1 MAVTETGHLASREI
15 DDLYRAHVAEV
26 YRYAFAVLGN
36 HADAEDVT
44 QTTFLNAYRALEQG
58 VKPRKPS
65 NWLLTIASNAIKQR
79 FRQEQSRPREVEL
92 HDRIPH
98 AEPQDDD
105 APSVGELLTALSK
118 IPPQQRQAIV
128 LREFEGRSY
137 VEIAEILG
145 VTTSAL
151 ETLLFRAR
159 RSLADELE
167 HQLTCTDAQLAVSK
181 SVDGRLGRK
190 EKRRLRDHL
199 AECPDCA
206 SFARSQQRHRSALRG
221 LALVPIPLS
230 LTLFKGFEGTA
241 SAAVVPITAGAGAGA
256 AAVGAGVGVSAG
268 GMAAGTSGGV
278 LAGGVGLKVA
288 AVVAAAGV
296 AGGVGVA
303 GSSEVDK
310 KPAKADRSSSQRPGV
325 RLGQVAPRGVSVP
338 GNGVA
343 RGKLSA
349 PGQTKG
355 AAAAKAKARA
365 KVAASARRAR
375 AQAQTKA
382 NARGQGVSAE
392 KRAASAGRKA
402 TRTPN
407 RATPNANGQQ
417 TRARGAPEPRAAA
430 QPKQTEEKAPPPTSQ
445 TAPEA
450 TPTGATEPTGATQP
464 TQPTP
469 NGGGPNGTSA
479 DKAGGPKEK

>member
-79 FRQEQSRPREVEL
+79 FRQEQSRPRQVEL
-92 HDRIPH
+92 DDRIPH
-98 AEPQDDD
+98 AEPPDEDG
-105 APSVGELLTALSK
+105 PSVGELLTALSK

-167 HQLTCTDAQLAVSK
+167 HQLTCTDAQLAVSR
-181 SVDGRLGRK
+181 SADGRLGRK

-221 LALVPIPLS
+221 LALVPIPVS

-241 SAAVVPITAGAGAGA
+241 SAAVMPMTVGAGAGA
-256 AAVGAGVGVSAG
+256 AAVGTGVGVSAG
-268 GMAAGTSGGV
+268 GMAAGASGGA
-278 LAGGVGLKVA
+278 LAAGVGLKVA

-303 GSSEVDK
+303 GSGEVDK
-310 KPAKADRSSSQRPGV
+310 KPAKADQAVSQRPGV

-355 AAAAKAKARA
+355 AEAAAKAKA
-365 KVAASARRAR
+365 AAAARRAR
-375 AQAQTKA
+375 VQAHKTKSA
-382 NARGQGVSAE
+382 ARGQAVRAQ
-392 KRAASAGRKA
+392 KRAASATRRA
-402 TRTPN
+402 TKTQQ
-407 RATPNANGQQ
+407 RATPNANGQR
-417 TRARGAPEPRAAA
+417 TGTRGAPEPKAATP
-430 QPKQTEEKAPPPTSQ
+430 PKQVKEETPTPAQTPQEASPPPEAPP
-445 TAPEA
+445 
-450 TPTGATEPTGATQP
+450 TGTTQP
-464 TQPTP
+464 SQ
-469 NGGGPNGTSA
+469 N
-479 DKAGGPKEK
+479 AGGPKEPSTNKVGGPKEK

>member
-79 FRQEQSRPREVEL
+79 FRQEQARPRQVEL
-92 HDRIPH
+92 DDRIPH
-98 AEPQDDD
+98 AEPQDEDG
-105 APSVGELLTALSK
+105 PSVGELLTALSK

-167 HQLTCTDAQLAVSK
+167 HQLTCTDAQLAVSR

-190 EKRRLRDHL
+190 ERRRLRDHL

-206 SFARSQQRHRSALRG
+206 SFARSQARHRSALRG

-241 SAAVVPITAGAGAGA
+241 SAAVVPISAGAGAGA

-268 GMAAGTSGGV
+268 GMAAGTSGGA

-310 KPAKADRSSSQRPGV
+310 KPAKADRVFSQEPGV

-343 RGKLSA
+343 RGKLTA
-349 PGQTKG
+349 PGQTKAE
-355 AAAAKAKARA
+355 AAAMAKAA
-365 KVAASARRAR
+365 ARRAR
-375 AQAQTKA
+375 LHAQKRKSA
-382 NARGQGVSAE
+382 ARGQAVSAE
-392 KRAASAGRKA
+392 KRAASAQRKA
-402 TRTPN
+402 RKTPH
-407 RATPNANGQQ
+407 RAAPKANGRQ
-417 TRARGAPEPRAAA
+417 TRSAPEPRAAPPPEPTKDRTPTA
-430 QPKQTEEKAPPPTSQ
+430 QTLEAPPPPETPPP
-445 TAPEA
+445 PEA
-450 TPTGATEPTGATQP
+450 LPTGTTQP
-464 TQPTP
+464 TQ
-469 NGGGPNGTSA
+469 NAGGAREQSA
-479 DKAGGPKEK
+479 DNAGGPKEK

>member
-79 FRQEQSRPREVEL
+79 FRQEQSRPRQVEL
-92 HDRIPH
+92 DDRVAH

-105 APSVGELLTALSK
+105 GPSVGELLTALSK

-159 RSLADELE
+159 RSLAEELE
-167 HQLTCTDAQLAVSK
+167 HQLTCTDAQLAVSR

-199 AECPDCA
+199 VECPDCA
-206 SFARSQQRHRSALRG
+206 SFARSQERHRTALRG

-230 LTLFKGFEGTA
+230 LTLFKGLEGTA
-241 SAAVVPITAGAGAGA
+241 SAAVVPIGAGAGAGA
-256 AAVGAGVGVSAG
+256 AAVGAGAGMSAG

-278 LAGGVGLKVA
+278 LAGGIGLKVA

-296 AGGVGVA
+296 VGGVGVA
-303 GSSEVDK
+303 GSSEVDG
-310 KPAKADRSSSQRPGV
+310 KPAKADPVTSQRPGV

-349 PGQTKG
+349 PGQTK
-355 AAAAKAKARA
+355 AKADAKAKA
-365 KVAASARRAR
+365 AAARRAR
-375 AQAQTKA
+375 TQAQKA
-382 NARGQGVSAE
+382 KAAARGQAVSAQ
-392 KRAASAGRKA
+392 KRAASAQRKA
-402 TRTPN
+402 TKTQHRVTPS
-407 RATPNANGQQ
+407 ADGQQ
-417 TRARGAPEPRAAA
+417 TRGAAEPKAAE
-430 QPKQTEEKAPPPTSQ
+430 PKQTKDETPPTQ
-445 TAPEA
+445 TTPEA
-450 TPTGATEPTGATQP
+450 TSTSSTTQP
-464 TQPTP
+464 
-469 NGGGPNGTSA
+469 NAGGLKGQSA